1 MKQTNRI
8 FFIVLAILLPLLCG
22 GSVFFLTRNVPAAC
36 IVLGLSALQVL
47 FTAWQ
52 RHREQAYW
60 RSVAA
65 QLSDLCDCLLSLEHR
80 EIFPRNEDTVLSKLQ
95 DKVLKLVT
103 ILQQKNELILCSSD
117 GTKYENIIHDMA
129 EIEVDATHKFAKTM
143 EQLGYPKYNVD
154 KTLEHILASGLF
166 SAFFEVIIHD
176 IPHENA
182 AEYLEELKAFYTA
195 GWKKIMGF

>member
-60 RSVAA
+60 RRSSPICATA
-65 QLSDLCDCLLSLEHR
+65 C
-80 EIFPRNEDTVLSKLQ
+80 FPWNIGKSFHGMRTQ
-95 DKVLKLVT
+95 
-103 ILQQKNELILCSSD
+103 SSQNYR
-117 GTKYENIIHDMA
+117 TRC
-129 EIEVDATHKFAKTM
+129 
-143 EQLGYPKYNVD
+143 
-154 KTLEHILASGLF
+154 
-166 SAFFEVIIHD
+166 
-176 IPHENA
+176 
-182 AEYLEELKAFYTA
+182 
-195 GWKKIMGF
+195 

>member
-8 FFIVLAILLPLLCG
+8 FFIALAILLPLLCG

-103 ILQQKNELILCSSD
+103 ILQQK
-117 GTKYENIIHDMA
+117 MR
-129 EIEVDATHKFAKTM
+129 
-143 EQLGYPKYNVD
+143 
-154 KTLEHILASGLF
+154 
-166 SAFFEVIIHD
+166 
-176 IPHENA
+176 IPDRRR
-182 AEYLEELKAFYTA
+182 
-195 GWKKIMGF
+195 KI

>member
-65 QLSDLCDCLLSLEHR
+65 QLSDLCDCLLFLEHR

-103 ILQQKNELILCSSD
+103 ILQQKNEDSRQAQENLKGLISILETVHCTAGRTGTD
-117 GTKYENIIHDMA
+117 GTA
-129 EIEVDATHKFAKTM
+129 AKAV
-143 EQLGYPKYNVD
+143 Y
-154 KTLEHILASGLF
+154 
-166 SAFFEVIIHD
+166 
-176 IPHENA
+176 
-182 AEYLEELKAFYTA
+182 
-195 GWKKIMGF
+195 

>member
-1 MKQTNRI
+1 MRHETAGVTEILLESAKKEFLEYGFYEASLRRIATKSEVSTNSIYTRFHDKTGLFNAVVKEAADGLMEI
-8 FFIVLAILLPLLCG
+8 YLKSVNEARKTLDVEQAMQIGGEGTDIVLKHIYKYKDE
-22 GSVFFLTRNVPAAC
+22 F
-36 IVLGLSALQVL
+36 
-47 FTAWQ
+47 
-52 RHREQAYW
+52 
-60 RSVAA
+60 
-65 QLSDLCDCLLSLEHR
+65 
-80 EIFPRNEDTVLSKLQ
+80 K
-95 DKVLKLVT
+95 
-103 ILQQKNELILCSSD
+103 LILCSSD

>member
-65 QLSDLCDCLLSLEHR
+65 QLSDLCDCLLFLEHR

-103 ILQQKNELILCSSD
+103 ILQQKN
-117 GTKYENIIHDMA
+117 
-129 EIEVDATHKFAKTM
+129 
-143 EQLGYPKYNVD
+143 
-154 KTLEHILASGLF
+154 
-166 SAFFEVIIHD
+166 
-176 IPHENA
+176 
-182 AEYLEELKAFYTA
+182 
-195 GWKKIMGF
+195 

>member
-65 QLSDLCDCLLSLEHR
+65 QLSDLCDCLLFLEHR

-103 ILQQKNELILCSSD
+103 ILQQKNEDSRQAQENLKGLISD
-117 GTKYENIIHDMA
+117 LSHQL
-129 EIEVDATHKFAKTM
+129 KT
-143 EQLGYPKYNVD
+143 P
-154 KTLEHILASGLF
+154 IASLKLYT
-166 SAFFEVIIHD
+166 AL
-176 IPHENA
+176 
-182 AEYLEELKAFYTA
+182 LEEPALTEQQRKQYMKCC
-195 GWKKIMGF
+195 GQR

>member
-1 MKQTNRI
+1 IKMMNYCYANKDE
-8 FFIVLAILLPLLCG
+8 F
-22 GSVFFLTRNVPAAC
+22 
-36 IVLGLSALQVL
+36 
-47 FTAWQ
+47 
-52 RHREQAYW
+52 
-60 RSVAA
+60 
-65 QLSDLCDCLLSLEHR
+65 
-80 EIFPRNEDTVLSKLQ
+80 K
-95 DKVLKLVT
+95 
-103 ILQQKNELILCSSD
+103 LILCSSD

>member
-1 MKQTNRI
+1 MFDALVGEQYDTLMGMFCETQNA
-8 FFIVLAILLPLLCG
+8 F
-22 GSVFFLTRNVPAAC
+22 TR
-36 IVLGLSALQVL
+36 LSPK
-47 FTAWQ
+47 
-52 RHREQAYW
+52 EQA
-60 RSVAA
+60 
-65 QLSDLCDCLLSLEHR
+65 QQMGELSGEGMIKMMNYCYANKDE
-80 EIFPRNEDTVLSKLQ
+80 FK
-95 DKVLKLVT
+95 
-103 ILQQKNELILCSSD
+103 LILCSSD

>member
-65 QLSDLCDCLLSLEHR
+65 QLSDLCDCLLFLEHR

-103 ILQQKNELILCSSD
+103 ILQQKNEDSRQAQENLCAIRFRRCFCRES
-117 GTKYENIIHDMA
+117 HWW
-129 EIEVDATHKFAKTM
+129 FRR
-143 EQLGYPKYNVD
+143 
-154 KTLEHILASGLF
+154 LF
-166 SAFFEVIIHD
+166 HLCRIRSKH
-176 IPHENA
+176 
-182 AEYLEELKAFYTA
+182 
-195 GWKKIMGF
+195 

>member
-65 QLSDLCDCLLSLEHR
+65 QLLLRLSEEKAPPFSAVLAGFSKKRVR
-80 EIFPRNEDTVLSKLQ
+80 ELGGGAGIFPKGNPS
-95 DKVLKLVT
+95 
-103 ILQQKNELILCSSD
+103 
-117 GTKYENIIHDMA
+117 
-129 EIEVDATHKFAKTM
+129 
-143 EQLGYPKYNVD
+143 
-154 KTLEHILASGLF
+154 
-166 SAFFEVIIHD
+166 
-176 IPHENA
+176 
-182 AEYLEELKAFYTA
+182 
-195 GWKKIMGF
+195 